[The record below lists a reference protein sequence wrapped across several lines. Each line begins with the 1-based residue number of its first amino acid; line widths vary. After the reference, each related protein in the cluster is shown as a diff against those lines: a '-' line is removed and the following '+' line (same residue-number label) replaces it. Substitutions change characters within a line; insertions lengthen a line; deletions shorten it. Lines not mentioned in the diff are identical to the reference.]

1 MLRRLGNKS
10 KIAKELYLHFPKHKV
25 RYLPFFGGGGD
36 YFNMPQ
42 AQYTIAND
50 KDEDVFNL
58 FQVVKNNFDDFLFL
72 FEITP
77 MSEQLFYHWVE
88 HEESEPI
95 RKALRFL
102 FLSSFSYLGKNG
114 TFMLIHSNCTYKQK
128 LQHLIKKCS
137 EYFRNTMFRNKDFRD
152 FFNDI
157 YVTEAHIP
165 ISKRFAYL
173 DPPYVGTTN
182 NYKEGFKENDSI
194 DLIDTVNETGIRYAY
209 SEFETD
215 FTKELAKTY
224 NLNIYRI
231 GERRTLGNRNTEII
245 MTNYKSPAVK
255 KNDLFSSV
263 GAAIF

>member
-10 KIAKELYLHFPKHKV
+10 KIAKELYLHFPKHKI

-36 YFNMPQ
+36 FFNMPQ
-42 AQYTIAND
+42 AEYTIAND

-58 FQVVKNNFDDFLFL
+58 FQVVKNNFDEFLFL
-72 FEITP
+72 FEVTP
-77 MSEQLFYHWVE
+77 MSEQLFYYWCENQEVE
-88 HEESEPI
+88 PV

-128 LQHLIKKCS
+128 LQKLIKECAK
-137 EYFRNTMFRNKDFRD
+137 YLNKVMFRNKDFRD
-152 FFNDI
+152 FFKDI
-157 YVTEAHIP
+157 YYTEAHIP
-165 ISKRFAYL
+165 MRKRFAYL
-173 DPPYVGTTN
+173 DAPYVGTTN
-182 NYKEGFKENDSI
+182 NYKEGFTKNDAI
-194 DLIDTVNETGIRYAY
+194 DLIETVEAINIKYAY

-215 FTKELAKTY
+215 FTKELAKSY

-231 GERRTLGNRNTEII
+231 RERRTLGNENTEII

-255 KNDLFSSV
+255 NNDLFSSV

>member
-1 MLRRLGNKS
+1 MLRRLGNKT

-36 YFNMPQ
+36 FFNMPQ
-42 AQYTIAND
+42 AEYTIAND

-58 FQVVKNNFDDFLFL
+58 FQVVKNNLDDFLFL

-77 MSEQLFYHWVE
+77 ISEQLFYEWVE
-88 HEESEPI
+88 CKETEPV

-102 FLSSFSYLGKNG
+102 YLSSFSFLGKNE
-114 TFMLIHSNCTYKQK
+114 TFLLIHSNCTYKQK
-128 LQHLIKKCS
+128 LQHLIKKCA
-137 EYFRNTMFRNKDFRD
+137 ECFKNTMFRNKDFRD

-157 YVTEAHIP
+157 YVTDAHIP
-165 ISKRFAYL
+165 MSKRFAYF
-173 DPPYVGTTN
+173 DPPYVKTTN
-182 NYKEGFKENDSI
+182 NYKEGFTENDSI
-194 DLIDTVNETGIRYAY
+194 DLIETADKTGIRYCY

-224 NLNIYRI
+224 NLNIYKI

-245 MTNYKSPAVK
+245 MTNYKSPAIK
-255 KNDLFSSV
+255 KNNLFSSV
-263 GAAIF
+263 GVTLF